1 MSSNAIRIIAFCIL
15 LTNFFSVSKL
25 RAQVKVP
32 AVILTPV
39 LEQQLGV
46 LTGNTHPLARAE
58 FDQGLAPSDLS
69 MQRMLLVLKRSP
81 SQEAALLKLLDD
93 QQNPGSPNYHRWLT
107 PEEFGAQFGL
117 ADSDIAQVTS
127 WLESHGLTVNSVSNG
142 HTVIE
147 FSGTAASVEVAF
159 HTAMHKYAV
168 NSKEYW
174 ANASDPQ
181 IPAALMP
188 AIAGVPSLNNFFSSP
203 QVLLSDSKVTA
214 QIQPGTTK
222 PLFTAGGV
230 VHYLAPSDYAVI
242 YNTNPLLSAGTNG
255 AGTVI
260 GVVGRTNINVQD
272 VVSFRSVFGLPANAP
287 NIILNG
293 PNPGNLKGNEEV
305 EAVLDTSWAGAVA
318 PGAKIDLVVSASTAT
333 TDGVTLSEQYIIDH
347 NLANVMTESFGDC
360 EANYTS
366 SDAATISSL
375 AQQAAAQGI
384 TYMVATGDSGSAG
397 CAAAGATSATGPISA
412 NMIATT
418 PYTVAVGGTQFNE
431 GSSSA
436 FWSSINKNTMSSAL
450 SYIPEDVWNNDCAGA
465 FCNAT
470 GVVLATGGG
479 RSAYFA
485 KPSWQTGVPGI
496 PNDGKRDIPDVSL
509 AAAGHDAYLLCL
521 DGSCTTTSNMVS
533 FVTVYGT
540 SAATPSF
547 AGIMA
552 LVNQKTGVRQGQAN
566 TMLYRLA
573 AAQSWSNCNSSN
585 TPNLPP
591 ATCIFHD
598 VTVGTNAVPGEAGYN
613 TPSQTYPATVGYDL
627 ATGLGSVNAAA
638 LVNAW
643 SGTGSGTPFPT
654 PPFSVSPA
662 SGTGLTQQFTFTF
675 SNASG
680 ASKIAQSQMLFTGN
694 GASTQAC
701 GLTYKAA
708 NNGLYLTSDNGASL
722 IGPVTPGGSGSLSNS
737 QCSVA
742 ASSVSVLPS
751 GNTLV
756 IVETSS
762 FNTTFV
768 GSKRIMMSTVDTSN
782 VSSGWSSVGFWGV
795 PPPPAP
801 PFSVSPASG
810 SGTSQAFTFKFS
822 SAAGASSI
830 WQGHML
836 ITGNGTG
843 NQACYL
849 MYQASNN
856 ALYLMSDNGAFLT
869 GPVTPGG
876 SGSLSNS
883 QCSIAASS
891 VTVTP
896 VGNILQVTEA
906 VSFAPSFVG
915 SKNTMM
921 YMYNN
926 ANVGTG
932 WATVGTWTVPGT
944 PPPPPPAA
952 FGVSPASG
960 SGATQAFTFT
970 FTSSAGASSIWQSH
984 MLITGNGTGNQ
995 ACYLIYQASINALY
1009 LLSDNGQVLT
1019 GPVTPGGSGTLS
1031 NSQCSVAASKVSV
1044 TSSGNSLKVTE
1055 TTGFTSAFNGSKN
1068 TMMYMYN
1075 SANVGTGWGTVGT
1088 WTVNVP

>member
-1 MSSNAIRIIAFCIL
+1 MSANATRLIASFVLI
-15 LTNFFSVSKL
+15 TNFFAISKL
-25 RAQVKVP
+25 QAQAKVP
-32 AVILTPV
+32 ALILTAV
-39 LEQQLGV
+39 SEQQLGV
-46 LTGNTHPLARAE
+46 LKGNTHPLARAE
-58 FDQGLAPSDLS
+58 FDQGLAPSDLP

-81 SQEAALLKLLDD
+81 DQDAALLKLLDD
-93 QQNPGSPNYHRWLT
+93 QQNPGSSNYHHWLT
-107 PEEFGAQFGL
+107 PEQFGAQFGL

-142 HTVIE
+142 RTVIE
-147 FSGTAASVEVAF
+147 FSGTAASVEGAF

-168 NSKEYW
+168 NNKEYW

-188 AIAGVPSLNNFFSSP
+188 AIAGIPSLNNFFSSP

-214 QIQPGTTK
+214 QIQPGSAK
-222 PLFTAGGV
+222 PLFTTGGA
-230 VHYLAPSDYAVI
+230 HYLVPSDYAVI
-242 YNTNPLLSAGTNG
+242 YNTNPLLSAGING

-260 GVVGRTNINVQD
+260 GVVGRTNINAQD

-293 PNPGNLKGNEEV
+293 PDPGNLRGNEEV
-305 EAVLDTSWAGAVA
+305 EAVLDTSWSGAVA

-366 SDAATISSL
+366 SDAAEISTL

-384 TYMVATGDSGSAG
+384 TYMVATGDSGSAD
-397 CAAAGATSATGPISA
+397 CATAGAASATGPISP

-418 PYTVAVGGTQFNE
+418 PYTIAVGGTQFNE

-436 FWSSINKNTMSSAL
+436 FWSSTNKNNMSSAL
-450 SYIPEDVWNNDCAGA
+450 SYVPEDVWNNNCDGA
-465 FCNAT
+465 LCNAT

-479 RSAYFA
+479 RSAFFT

-509 AAAGHDAYLLCL
+509 TSAGHDAYLLCL
-521 DGSCTTTSNMVS
+521 GGSCSTGSSVS
-533 FVTVYGT
+533 FTTVYGT
-540 SAATPSF
+540 SAAAPAF

-573 AAQSWSNCNSSN
+573 AAQNWANCNSSN

-591 ATCIFHD
+591 TTCIFHD
-598 VTVGTNAVPGEAGYN
+598 VTVGTNAVPGETGYN
-613 TPSQTYPATVGYDL
+613 TSSQTYPATVGYDL

-638 LVNAW
+638 LLNAW
-643 SGTGSGTPFPT
+643 SGAGGGTPFPT
-654 PPFSVSPA
+654 PPFSVSPT

-675 SNASG
+675 SNAAG
-680 ASKIAQSQMLFTGN
+680 ASKIAQSLMLFSSNG
-694 GASTQAC
+694 GASQAC
-701 GLTYKAA
+701 ELTYKAA
-708 NNGLYLTSDNGASL
+708 NNGLYLTADNGTSL

-751 GNTLV
+751 GNSLV
-756 IVETSS
+756 IVETLS
-762 FNTTFV
+762 FNSTFV
-768 GSKRIMMSTVDTSN
+768 GSKQIMMSTVDTAN
-782 VSSGWSSVGFWGV
+782 VNSGWSSVGFWGV

-801 PFSVSPASG
+801 AFSVSPTSG
-810 SGTSQAFTFKFS
+810 SGTSQAFTFKFTS
-822 SAAGASSI
+822 SAGASSI
-830 WQGHML
+830 GQGHML

-849 MYQASNN
+849 LYQASNN
-856 ALYLMSDNGAFLT
+856 ALYLLSDDGQVLT

-896 VGNILQVTEA
+896 VGNTLQITETA
-906 VSFAPSFVG
+906 SFTPSFAG

-921 YMYNN
+921 FMFNT

-952 FGVSPASG
+952 FNVSPASG

-970 FTSSAGASSIWQSH
+970 FTSSAGASSIWQGH

-995 ACYLIYQASINALY
+995 ACYLLYQASNNGLY
-1009 LLSDNGQVLT
+1009 LLSDNGQALI

-1075 SANVGTGWGTVGT
+1075 FANVGTGWGTVGT
-1088 WTVNVP
+1088 WTVP

>member
-1 MSSNAIRIIAFCIL
+1 MSANATRLIASFVLI
-15 LTNFFSVSKL
+15 TNFFAISKL
-25 RAQVKVP
+25 QAQAKVP
-32 AVILTPV
+32 AQILTAV
-39 LEQQLGV
+39 SEQQLGV
-46 LTGNTHPLARAE
+46 LKGNTHPLARAE

-81 SQEAALLKLLDD
+81 DQEAALLKLLDD
-93 QQNPGSPNYHRWLT
+93 QQNPGSSNYHHWLT
-107 PEEFGAQFGL
+107 PEQFGAQFGL

-142 HTVIE
+142 RTVIE
-147 FSGTAASVEVAF
+147 FSGAAASVESAF

-168 NSKEYW
+168 NNKEYW

-188 AIAGVPSLNNFFSSP
+188 AIAGIPSLNNFFSSP
-203 QVLLSDSKVTA
+203 QVLLSDSKVAA
-214 QIQPGTTK
+214 QIQTGSAK
-222 PLFTAGGV
+222 PLFTTGGA
-230 VHYLAPSDYAVI
+230 HYLAPSDYAVI
-242 YNTNPLLSAGTNG
+242 YNTNPVLSAGING

-260 GVVGRTNINVQD
+260 GIVGRTNINVQD

-287 NIILNG
+287 NVILNG
-293 PNPGNLKGNEEV
+293 PDPGNLRGNEEV
-305 EAVLDTSWAGAVA
+305 EAVLDTSWSGAVA

-366 SDAATISSL
+366 SDAAEISTL

-384 TYMVATGDSGSAG
+384 TYMVATGDSGSAD
-397 CAAAGATSATGPISA
+397 CATAGAASATGPVSP

-418 PYTVAVGGTQFNE
+418 PYTIAVGGTQFNE

-436 FWSSINKNTMSSAL
+436 FWSSTNKTAMSSAL
-450 SYIPEDVWNNDCAGA
+450 SYIPEDVWNNNCSGVL
-465 FCNAT
+465 CNPT

-479 RSAYFA
+479 RSAFFT

-509 AAAGHDAYLLCL
+509 TSAGHDPYLLCL
-521 DGSCTTTSNMVS
+521 GGSCSTGNSVS
-533 FVTVYGT
+533 FTTVYGT
-540 SAATPSF
+540 SAAAPAF

-573 AAQSWSNCNSSN
+573 AAQNWSSCNSSN

-591 ATCIFHD
+591 STCIFHD
-598 VTVGTNAVPGEAGYN
+598 VTVGTNAVPGETGYN
-613 TPSQTYPATVGYDL
+613 TSSQTYPATVGYDL
-627 ATGLGSVNAAA
+627 ASGLGSVNTAA
-638 LVNAW
+638 LLNAW
-643 SGTGSGTPFPT
+643 SGAGGSTSFPT

-662 SGTGLTQQFTFTF
+662 SGTGSSQQFTFTF

-694 GASTQAC
+694 GGASQAC

-708 NNGLYLTSDNGASL
+708 NNGLYLTSDDGASL

-751 GNTLV
+751 GNSLV

-768 GSKRIMMSTVDTSN
+768 GSKRIMMSTVDTAN

-795 PPPPAP
+795 PPPPVP

-810 SGTSQAFTFKFS
+810 SGTSQAFTFKFT

-856 ALYLMSDNGAFLT
+856 GLYLMSDNGAFLS

-876 SGSLSNS
+876 SGTLSNS

-891 VTVTP
+891 VTITP
-896 VGNILQVTEA
+896 VGNTLQVTETA
-906 VSFAPSFVG
+906 KFAPSFAG
-915 SKNTMM
+915 SKNIMM
-921 YMYNN
+921 YMYST

-944 PPPPPPAA
+944 TPPPPPAA
-952 FGVSPASG
+952 FSVSPASG

-970 FTSSAGASSIWQSH
+970 FTSAAGASSIWQSH

-995 ACYLIYQASINALY
+995 ACYLIYQASNNALY

-1075 SANVGTGWGTVGT
+1075 FANVGTGWGTVGT
-1088 WTVNVP
+1088 WTVNAP